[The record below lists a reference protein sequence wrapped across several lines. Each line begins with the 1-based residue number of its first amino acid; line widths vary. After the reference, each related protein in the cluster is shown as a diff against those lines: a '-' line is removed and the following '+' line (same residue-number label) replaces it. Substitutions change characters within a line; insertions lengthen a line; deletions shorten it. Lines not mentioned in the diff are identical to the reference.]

1 MSGTTSFDFGSPVSR
16 DRAPIVGPAV
26 HHPPHARSVRDSAT
40 IAGMDGARLSFGG
53 DVVSATNDP
62 LHHQR
67 SAVPVDNPDPDRRG
81 STISRR
87 TTASMSNGMRHRRPA
102 RSNTVTTYHE
112 TPEHGAFMQPGA
124 EPGIDTEAEDDRL
137 PAHLTNLKTNCDIHV
152 TDFSDFDLRDS
163 EANNETLPL
172 LLAQPRPTHLPCRW
186 ISVNGLS
193 WDVIKALGNKY
204 SLHRLAIEDLIH
216 THTRTKVDWY
226 ADHAF
231 VVLTLQ
237 KLVRLH
243 THKGREGMCDCMK
256 AEPDAGNGDRDGK
269 TTSQGSGSSKEHWWQ
284 QSKGKSSDMLPRYV
298 EKDGDG
304 KLEEFV
310 QAHSGVSAE
319 TPIKPI
325 RTLHRYESAQIPE
338 HTAFMEKHSVLADE
352 NLAVSVEQVSIFLLS
367 DNTIISFF
375 EHSAEDVEIP
385 LLERLHS
392 TETMLRRS
400 CDASLMLQAL
410 IDAIVDLA
418 VPVKDAYNKA
428 RKELQVD
435 AMTNPDIKTSRQLHI
450 FGEELDLLQNL
461 FKPIVQLV
469 NALRESVP
477 HQHFLYRPPTEDATT
492 TTTTTTAAQQQQR
505 RNTDQAPVERRE
517 TERDRSNLPLY
528 LRKTSELRKSTPRH
542 AAAETATSVSI
553 STLAHTYFG
562 DVLDHCITM
571 IQTMEQMDASSQ
583 NTSTLIFN
591 TMGAKTNEGVMLLA
605 LVTLVFAPL
614 TTISGYFGMNLV
626 RISVYLEGEIVVG
639 RRADV
644 WRSTYRLSG
653 SRVQSKGLAAPRRY
667 HYSADH
673 DPSNGSGLDH
683 PFSFF
688 FVVAM
693 PTLVAFMLLVAVTM
707 LRSNIGDWLA
717 KRGIRALRRSRARRR

>member
-67 SAVPVDNPDPDRRG
+67 SAVPVDNPDQDRRG

-112 TPEHGAFMQPGA
+112 TPEHEAFMQPGA
-124 EPGIDTEAEDDRL
+124 EPGIDTAAEDDRL

-152 TDFSDFDLRDS
+152 TDFSDFDLRHS

-243 THKGREGMCDCMK
+243 THKGQEGMCDCMK

-298 EKDGDG
+298 EKDGEG

-375 EHSAEDVEIP
+375 EHSAEDIEIP

-428 RKELQVD
+428 RKELQ
-435 AMTNPDIKTSRQLHI
+435 
-450 FGEELDLLQNL
+450 NL

-477 HQHFLYRPPTEDATT
+477 HQHFQYRPPTEDATT
-492 TTTTTTAAQQQQR
+492 TTTAAAPQQQQR
-505 RNTDQAPVERRE
+505 RNTDQAPVERHE

-528 LRKTSELRKSTPRH
+528 LRKTSELRKTTPRH

-553 STLAHTYFG
+553 SPLAHTYFG

-626 RISVYLEGEIVVG
+626 RI
-639 RRADV
+639 
-644 WRSTYRLSG
+644 
-653 SRVQSKGLAAPRRY
+653 
-667 HYSADH
+667 
-673 DPSNGSGLDH
+673 
-683 PFSFF
+683 
-688 FVVAM
+688 
-693 PTLVAFMLLVAVTM
+693 
-707 LRSNIGDWLA
+707 
-717 KRGIRALRRSRARRR
+717 

>member
-1 MSGTTSFDFGSPVSR
+1 MPGTTSFDFGSPVSR
-16 DRAPIVGPAV
+16 DRAPTVGSAV
-26 HHPPHARSVRDSAT
+26 HHPPHSRSVRDSAT
-40 IAGMDGARLSFGG
+40 VAGMDESGLSVGENTG
-53 DVVSATNDP
+53 SSAHDP

-67 SAVPVDNPDPDRRG
+67 SAIPVDNPDQDRRG

-112 TPEHGAFMQPGA
+112 TPEHEAFMQPGA
-124 EPGIDTEAEDDRL
+124 EPGIDTAAEDDRL
-137 PAHLTNLKTNCDIHV
+137 PAHLTNLKTNCEIHM
-152 TDFSDFDLRDS
+152 TDFSDIDLRHS
-163 EANNETLPL
+163 EANNESLPL
-172 LLAQPRPTHLPCRW
+172 LLAQPRPSHLPCRW

-256 AEPDAGNGDRDGK
+256 AEPDGGNCDRDGK
-269 TTSQGSGSSKEHWWQ
+269 TTFQGSGSSKEHWWQ
-284 QSKGKSSDMLPRYV
+284 QSKGKTSDMLPRYV

-375 EHSAEDVEIP
+375 EHSAEDVELP

-461 FKPIVQLV
+461 FKPITRLQ
-469 NALRESVP
+469 
-477 HQHFLYRPPTEDATT
+477 QQQQ
-492 TTTTTTAAQQQQR
+492 QQQQR
-505 RNTDQAPVERRE
+505 RNTDQVPVERHD
-517 TERDRSNLPLY
+517 TERARSNLPLY
-528 LRKTSELRKSTPRH
+528 LRKTSELRKTTPRH

-553 STLAHTYFG
+553 SPLAHTYFG

-626 RISVYLEGEIVVG
+626 RICVHVSLWDFVLTFGVVRIAFLALECLAKGLP
-639 RRADV
+639 RRAATTPLTQD
-644 WRSTYRLSG
+644 L
-653 SRVQSKGLAAPRRY
+653 
-667 HYSADH
+667 H
-673 DPSNGSGLDH
+673 
-683 PFSFF
+683 
-688 FVVAM
+688 
-693 PTLVAFMLLVAVTM
+693 TLHFRPYT
-707 LRSNIGDWLA
+707 S
-717 KRGIRALRRSRARRR
+717 

>member
-16 DRAPIVGPAV
+16 DRAQTAGSAV
-26 HHPPHARSVRDSAT
+26 HHPPHSRSVRDSGT
-40 IAGMDGARLSFGG
+40 VTGVDDSGLFVGENVG
-53 DVVSATNDP
+53 PATNDP

-67 SAVPVDNPDPDRRG
+67 SAVPVDNPDQDRRG

-112 TPEHGAFMQPGA
+112 TPEHEAFMQPGA
-124 EPGIDTEAEDDRL
+124 EPGIDTAAEDDRL
-137 PAHLTNLKTNCDIHV
+137 PAHLTNLKTNCEIHM
-152 TDFSDFDLRDS
+152 TDFSDIDLRHS
-163 EANNETLPL
+163 EANNESLPL
-172 LLAQPRPTHLPCRW
+172 LLAQPRPSHLPCRW

-256 AEPDAGNGDRDGK
+256 AEPDGGNGDRDGK
-269 TTSQGSGSSKEHWWQ
+269 ASSSVSGWSKEHWWQ
-284 QSKGKSSDMLPRYV
+284 QTKVKTSDMLPRYV

-375 EHSAEDVEIP
+375 EHSAEDVELP

-435 AMTNPDIKTSRQLHI
+435 AMTNPDMKTSRQLHI

-477 HQHFLYRPPTEDATT
+477 HQHFQYRPPTEDATT
-492 TTTTTTAAQQQQR
+492 TTTAATQQQQQQQR
-505 RNTDQAPVERRE
+505 RNTDQVPVERRE
-517 TERDRSNLPLY
+517 PERDRSVIPLY
-528 LRKTSELRKSTPRH
+528 LRKTSELRKTTPRH
-542 AAAETATSVSI
+542 VAAETATSVSI
-553 STLAHTYFG
+553 SPLAHTYFG

-626 RISVYLEGEIVVG
+626 LRIAFLALECLAKGLP
-639 RRADV
+639 RRAATTPLTQDLHTLHF
-644 WRSTYRLSG
+644 R
-653 SRVQSKGLAAPRRY
+653 
-667 HYSADH
+667 
-673 DPSNGSGLDH
+673 PSNGSGLDH
-683 PFSFF
+683 PFSYF

-717 KRGIRALRRSRARRR
+717 KRGIRAHRRSRARRR

>member
-1 MSGTTSFDFGSPVSR
+1 MSGMDDSGLSLGDN
-16 DRAPIVGPAV
+16 AGPPA
-26 HHPPHARSVRDSAT
+26 H
-40 IAGMDGARLSFGG
+40 
-53 DVVSATNDP
+53 DP

-67 SAVPVDNPDPDRRG
+67 SAVPVDNPDQDRRG

-112 TPEHGAFMQPGA
+112 TSEHEAFMQPGA
-124 EPGIDTEAEDDRL
+124 EPGIDTAAEDDRL
-137 PAHLTNLKTNCDIHV
+137 PAHLTNLKMNCEIHV
-152 TDFSDFDLRDS
+152 TDFSDIDLRHS
-163 EANNETLPL
+163 EANNESLPL

-256 AEPDAGNGDRDGK
+256 AEPDAGNGDLDGN
-269 TTSQGSGSSKEHWWQ
+269 TSSRGSGSSQKHWWQ
-284 QSKGKSSDMLPRYV
+284 RSKGKTSDMLPRYL

-375 EHSAEDVEIP
+375 EHSAEDVELP

-477 HQHFLYRPPTEDATT
+477 HQHFQYRPPTEDATT
-492 TTTTTTAAQQQQR
+492 TTAAAAQQPQR

-517 TERDRSNLPLY
+517 PERDRSVIPRY
-528 LRKTSELRKSTPRH
+528 LRKTSELRKTTPQH

-553 STLAHTYFG
+553 SPLAHTYFG

-626 RISVYLEGEIVVG
+626 RICVHVSLWDFVLTFGVVRIAFLALECLAKGLP
-639 RRADV
+639 RRAATTPLTQD
-644 WRSTYRLSG
+644 L
-653 SRVQSKGLAAPRRY
+653 
-667 HYSADH
+667 H
-673 DPSNGSGLDH
+673 
-683 PFSFF
+683 
-688 FVVAM
+688 
-693 PTLVAFMLLVAVTM
+693 TLHFRPYT
-707 LRSNIGDWLA
+707 S
-717 KRGIRALRRSRARRR
+717 

>member
-1 MSGTTSFDFGSPVSR
+1 MPGTTSFDFGSPVSR
-16 DRAPIVGPAV
+16 DRAPTVGSAV
-26 HHPPHARSVRDSAT
+26 HHPPHSRSVRDSAT
-40 IAGMDGARLSFGG
+40 VAGMDESGLSVGENTG
-53 DVVSATNDP
+53 SSAHDP

-67 SAVPVDNPDPDRRG
+67 SAIPVDNPDQDRRG

-112 TPEHGAFMQPGA
+112 TPEHEAFMQPGA
-124 EPGIDTEAEDDRL
+124 EPGIDTAAEDDRL
-137 PAHLTNLKTNCDIHV
+137 PAHLTNLKTNCEIHM
-152 TDFSDFDLRDS
+152 TDFSDIDLRHS
-163 EANNETLPL
+163 EANNESLPL
-172 LLAQPRPTHLPCRW
+172 LLAQPRPSHLPCRW

-256 AEPDAGNGDRDGK
+256 AEPDGGNCDRDGK
-269 TTSQGSGSSKEHWWQ
+269 TTFQGSGSSKEHWWQ
-284 QSKGKSSDMLPRYV
+284 QSKGKTSDMLPRYV

-375 EHSAEDVEIP
+375 EHSAEDVELP

-461 FKPIVQLV
+461 TSSTDHLPKTRLQ
-469 NALRESVP
+469 
-477 HQHFLYRPPTEDATT
+477 QQQ
-492 TTTTTTAAQQQQR
+492 QQQQR
-505 RNTDQAPVERRE
+505 RNTDQVPVERHD
-517 TERDRSNLPLY
+517 TERARSNLPLY
-528 LRKTSELRKSTPRH
+528 LRKTSELRKTTPRH

-553 STLAHTYFG
+553 SPLAHTYFG

-626 RISVYLEGEIVVG
+626 RICVHVSLWDFVLTFGVVRIAFLALECLAKGLP
-639 RRADV
+639 RRAATTPLTQD
-644 WRSTYRLSG
+644 L
-653 SRVQSKGLAAPRRY
+653 
-667 HYSADH
+667 H
-673 DPSNGSGLDH
+673 
-683 PFSFF
+683 
-688 FVVAM
+688 
-693 PTLVAFMLLVAVTM
+693 TLHFRPYT
-707 LRSNIGDWLA
+707 S
-717 KRGIRALRRSRARRR
+717 